1 MKNPNGPYPG
11 RQIFLGI
18 TEKGSPAFV
27 YIVTGRSPGSR
38 ERKATQMEHGIVMG
52 PLGDVPYDP
61 LRHYTAIKSDNDI
74 GLMVVT
80 NGIQTEAIFET
91 YKLLYHCGTN
101 PTKGYLKKL
110 MDGARYEPDSLK
122 TPRIAGIIANSAG
135 KTDPVYLI
143 SIVTGNGL
151 ATAWKLQPA
160 PGILIGISTYN
171 GSMEKPEPFKM
182 EEGLPVVPLDVET
195 PEEIAGFIYDISAET
210 NQGDDIRVCVIGGVR
225 SADNLTWQTAIINRH
240 KD

>member
-18 TEKGSPAFV
+18 TEKGNPAFAYV
-27 YIVTGRSPGSR
+27 VTGRSPGSR
-38 ERKATQMEHGIVMG
+38 ERKATQRGQGIVMG

-61 LRHYTAIKSDNDI
+61 LRHYTAVKCDNNI

-91 YKLLYHCGTN
+91 YKLLFHVAST
-101 PTKGYLKKL
+101 PTKGYLKKI
-110 MDGARYEPDSLK
+110 MDDANYEPDSLK
-122 TPRIAGIIANSAG
+122 TPRIAGVITSPAG
-135 KTDPVYLI
+135 KTGPAYIVAIKTAADP
-143 SIVTGNGL
+143 
-151 ATAWKLQPA
+151 ATAWKVQPA
-160 PGILIGISTYN
+160 PGTLIGISTYN
-171 GSMEKPEPFKM
+171 GNMENPEAFNI
-182 EEGLPVVPLDVET
+182 EEGLPVVVFDVEK

-210 NQGDDIRVCVIGGVR
+210 NQGDDIRVCTVGGVR
-225 SADNLTWQTAIINRH
+225 SDDNVTWQTAIINRH

>member
-18 TEKGSPAFV
+18 TEKGNPAFA

-38 ERKATQMEHGIVMG
+38 ERKATQMGHGIVMG
-52 PLGDVPYDP
+52 PLGDIAYDP
-61 LRHYTAIKSDNDI
+61 LRHYTAVKSDNDI

-91 YKLLYHCGTN
+91 YKLLYHVATT

-122 TPRIAGIIANSAG
+122 TPRIAGVIADPAG
-135 KTDPVYLI
+135 KTNPVYLV
-143 SIVTGNGL
+143 SIITSDGP

-160 PGILIGISTYN
+160 PGTLIGISTYAGN
-171 GSMEKPEPFKM
+171 MGKPASFKIDD
-182 EEGLPVVPLDVET
+182 GLPVVPFDIET
-195 PEEIAGFIYDISAET
+195 PEEIAAFIYDISAET
-210 NQGDDIRVCVIGGVR
+210 NQGDDIRVCAVGGVR
-225 SADNLTWQTAIINRH
+225 SADNQTWQTAIINRH
-240 KD
+240 KN